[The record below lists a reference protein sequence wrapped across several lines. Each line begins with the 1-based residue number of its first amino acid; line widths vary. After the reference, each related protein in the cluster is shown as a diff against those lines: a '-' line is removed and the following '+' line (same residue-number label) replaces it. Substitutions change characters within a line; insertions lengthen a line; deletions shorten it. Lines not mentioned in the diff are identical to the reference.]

1 MFRELPFVDMFRD
14 VPFGASAK
22 ADKQGKKGNDGPQP
36 SLFEI
41 DGKPCVQSQDM
52 RPPGKR
58 IAGIIPLFLQYSPKL
73 ITNSKVRAIKEI
85 IFI

>member
-1 MFRELPFVDMFRD
+1 
-14 VPFGASAK
+14 
-22 ADKQGKKGNDGPQP
+22 
-36 SLFEI
+36 
-41 DGKPCVQSQDM
+41 M

-85 IFI
+85 IFIWSISL